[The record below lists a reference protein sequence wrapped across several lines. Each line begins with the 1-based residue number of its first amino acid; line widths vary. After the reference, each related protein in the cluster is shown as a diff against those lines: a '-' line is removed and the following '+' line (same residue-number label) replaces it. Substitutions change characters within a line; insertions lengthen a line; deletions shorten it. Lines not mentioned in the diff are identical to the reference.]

1 MGEVLP
7 YAPMRP
13 ASTFALVAGVLL
25 VALTSV
31 RAFAQASPYIPLDDP
46 RLPLLEH
53 LIARGEIDDPSPMVR
68 PFRRS
73 DAVRVLAA
81 ADSGG
86 HATSVELIHALRAQF
101 EDPPGSRWR
110 IAGRAGAQAFSHI
123 RRDVLHPLGPDGVRP
138 YADFTG
144 EAVFGPFA
152 LVSRPAAEPRVSD
165 DPEWPGRTD
174 LELIWRFPEAYV
186 SSQFKYGSVF
196 LGQMDRNW
204 GPTGLDGIGVSDYAY
219 SEAEAAFDLGTET
232 LRLYALARGLP
243 DETDATGARVHR
255 YFFAHRLGVRLSD
268 RLRLGIWETTV
279 LAGVDREFDA
289 RYRNPVTLL
298 LLGNQFGLG
307 NDGNVM
313 LGFDAQWRVA
323 RSVLLEAQVGIDD
336 LQYEDSPGEDSQFNR
351 YGFTVAASGP
361 LAGRFAWRAYY
372 TQASS
377 LAFRSLVPFE
387 NFTTSDVGLGR
398 NFVDQ
403 DQLTLTVSTPLGTTW
418 LVTPELTVL
427 RQGEGKLTDPI
438 PSGSLPTLFIGTVE
452 KTWRAALGISGRQGP
467 LEVLANAG
475 FHHVVNA
482 GNEVGRTVDR
492 FEGRLQATLGLSRRG
507 ALR

>member
-1 MGEVLP
+1 MREVLP
-7 YAPMRP
+7 YGPMRP
-13 ASTFALVAGVLL
+13 SSRFVVVAGVFL
-25 VALTSV
+25 VALTPV
-31 RAFAQASPYIPLDDP
+31 RAPAQASPYIPLDDT

-53 LIARGEIDDPSPMVR
+53 LIARGDIEDPSPMIR
-68 PFRRS
+68 PFRRA
-73 DAVRVLAA
+73 DAARVLAA
-81 ADSGG
+81 ADTAGEGAS
-86 HATSVELIHALRAQF
+86 ASVIRALRAEF
-101 EDPPGSRWR
+101 EDPSGSQWR
-110 IAGRAGAQAFSHI
+110 VAGRAGAQAFSHI

-144 EAVFGPFA
+144 EAVFGEFA
-152 LVSRPAAEPRVSD
+152 LVSRVAAEPRVAD

-174 LELIWRFPEAYV
+174 LELIWRFPEAYIGA
-186 SSQFKYGSVF
+186 QFKYINLF
-196 LGQMDRNW
+196 YGQMDRNW
-204 GPTGLDGIGVSDYAY
+204 GPPVVDGIGVSDYAY
-219 SEAEAAFDLGTET
+219 SEADVGFDVGTET

-243 DETDATGARVHR
+243 DETDPTGARVHR
-255 YFFAHRLGVRLSD
+255 YFFAHRLGLRLSD
-268 RLRLGIWETTV
+268 RLQLGVWETTV
-279 LAGVDREFDA
+279 LAGTDREFDA

-313 LGFDAQWRVA
+313 FGLDAQWRVGG
-323 RSVLLEAQVGIDD
+323 RVLLEAQVGIDD
-336 LQYEDSPGEDSQFNR
+336 LQYEDTPGQDSKLNR
-351 YGFTVAASGP
+351 YAFTLAASGP
-361 LAGRFAWRAYY
+361 LAQRFAWRAFY

-403 DQLTLTVSTPLGTTW
+403 DQVTVTVSAPAGIRW
-418 LVTPELTVL
+418 LLTPELTLL
-427 RQGEGKLTDPI
+427 RQGEGRLTDPI
-438 PSGSLPTLFIGTVE
+438 PAGPVPTLFIGMVE

-467 LEVLANAG
+467 LEVQANAG

-482 GNEVGRTVDR
+482 GNEEGRTVDR

>member
-1 MGEVLP
+1 
-7 YAPMRP
+7 MRP
-13 ASTFALVAGVLL
+13 ISSLSIGAGVFL

-31 RAFAQASPYIPLDDP
+31 CAFAQASPYIPLDDP

-73 DAVRVLAA
+73 DAVRVLMA
-81 ADSGG
+81 ADSSGR
-86 HATSVELIHALRAQF
+86 AASTELIQALLLAYR
-101 EDPPGSRWR
+101 DSSGSRWR
-110 IAGRAGAQAFSHI
+110 VAGRAGAQAFSHI

-144 EAVFGPFA
+144 EAVFGGFA
-152 LVSRPAAEPRVSD
+152 LVSRPAAEPRLTD

-186 SSQFKYGSVF
+186 SAQFRYGSVF
-196 LGQMDRNW
+196 LGQMSRNW
-204 GPTGLDGIGVSDYAY
+204 GPTALHGIGVSDYAY
-219 SEAEAAFDLGTET
+219 SEPEAAFDLGTET
-232 LRLYALARGLP
+232 LRLYALARALP
-243 DETDATGARVHR
+243 DELDAGGARVHR

-289 RYRNPVTLL
+289 RYRNPVSLL

-313 LGFDAQWRVA
+313 LGFDAQWRVG
-323 RSVLLEAQVGIDD
+323 SVLLEGQVGIDD
-336 LQYEDSPGEDSQFNR
+336 LQYEDTPGEDSQLNR
-351 YGFTVAASGP
+351 YAFALAASGP
-361 LAGRFAWRAYY
+361 LAGRFAWRGYY

-387 NFTTSDVGLGR
+387 NFTTTGVGLGR

-403 DQLTLTVSTPLGTTW
+403 DQVTLTVSTPVTTGW
-418 LVTPELTVL
+418 LFTPELTLL
-427 RQGEGKLTDPI
+427 RQGEGRISDLI
-438 PSGSLPTLFIGTVE
+438 PTGSVPTLFIGTVE

-467 LEVLANAG
+467 LEVQANAG

-482 GNEVGRTVDR
+482 DNDAGRTVDR

>member
-1 MGEVLP
+1 
-7 YAPMRP
+7 
-13 ASTFALVAGVLL
+13 
-25 VALTSV
+25 
-31 RAFAQASPYIPLDDP
+31 
-46 RLPLLEH
+46 
-53 LIARGEIDDPSPMVR
+53 
-68 PFRRS
+68 
-73 DAVRVLAA
+73 
-81 ADSGG
+81 
-86 HATSVELIHALRAQF
+86 
-101 EDPPGSRWR
+101 
-110 IAGRAGAQAFSHI
+110 
-123 RRDVLHPLGPDGVRP
+123 
-138 YADFTG
+138 
-144 EAVFGPFA
+144 
-152 LVSRPAAEPRVSD
+152 
-165 DPEWPGRTD
+165 
-174 LELIWRFPEAYV
+174 
-186 SSQFKYGSVF
+186 VF

-452 KTWRAALGISGRQGP
+452 KTWRAALGISGKQGP